1 MSFDDIPLWV
11 LFVVTMGVVMASI
24 EVGLRAGR
32 RSRLRSRDSEEE
44 KEGAVSG
51 MSGAILGLTAFI
63 LAFTF
68 SLVGDRYDT
77 RKELV
82 REDAIALRTAWLR
95 ADVLP
100 TPVRDR
106 SRALLR
112 EYLDLRVRFVQ
123 QRDLSPEH
131 VRAWHAREEHLQ
143 RELWILGMANV
154 PRDDIGAMYIE
165 SLGDVARV
173 DALRVAISIQSR
185 VPGGVWAVL
194 YVLTILGMISI
205 GYHTGIAGS
214 KRSQATI
221 VLALAFATV
230 IIVIA
235 MLDRPGDMPVSQQP
249 LIDAGAFMA
258 RGQMRSAN

>member
-1 MSFDDIPLWV
+1 MSFDDIPLWL
-11 LFVVTMGVVMASI
+11 LFVATIAVVMLAI
-24 EVGLRAGR
+24 EAGHRAGC

-63 LAFTF
+63 LAFSF
-68 SLVGDRYDT
+68 GLVGDRYDT

-95 ADVLP
+95 ADILP
-100 TPVRDR
+100 TPARDR
-106 SRALLR
+106 SRALLH

-123 QRDLSPEH
+123 HRDLSPER
-131 VRAWHAREEHLQ
+131 VQAWHAREERLQ
-143 RELWILGMANV
+143 REVWAIAMANV
-154 PRDDIGAMYIE
+154 PHDDIGSLYIE
-165 SLGDVARV
+165 SLGEVFRV
-173 DALRVAISIQSR
+173 DALRIAISIQAR
-185 VPGGVWAVL
+185 VPGGVWVVL
-194 YVLTILGMISI
+194 YVLTILGMVSI

-214 KRSQATI
+214 KRSQATV

-235 MLDRPGDMPVSQQP
+235 MLDRPADMPVSQQP
-249 LIDAGAFMA
+249 LIDAGAFMG
-258 RGQMRSAN
+258 RH